1 MGDFCRCMNEKGKS
15 TLDRGQ
21 PEQTLKVIEAPGE
34 WSSVGGGA
42 CEEDGAK
49 CEGSWM
55 SFGGNY

>member
-1 MGDFCRCMNEKGKS
+1 MNEKGKS

-49 CEGSWM
+49 CEGSWL